1 MCCNGGPRT
10 ALAAVEL
17 LLTTVQWKEER
28 KTEGNTKSAQRKQ
41 ETRNEK
47 KANIK
52 VRAVK
57 RETARSNEVRI

>member
-1 MCCNGGPRT
+1 MCCDGGPRT

-17 LLTTVQWKEER
+17 LEGRKAHKEN
-28 KTEGNTKSAQRKQ
+28 KKQ
-41 ETRNEK
+41 ETRNKKK

-57 RETARSNEVRI
+57 RETARSNEVRN